1 MLDNVQKVL
10 YFRKATDLSFYG
22 RVSML
27 IIRFTAQFI
36 PEIFINEDE
45 RIGEV
50 ESERA
55 LK

>member
-1 MLDNVQKVL
+1 
-10 YFRKATDLSFYG
+10 
-22 RVSML
+22 ML
-27 IIRFTAQFI
+27 IIRFTAPFR
-36 PEIFINEDE
+36 PEIFIKEDE